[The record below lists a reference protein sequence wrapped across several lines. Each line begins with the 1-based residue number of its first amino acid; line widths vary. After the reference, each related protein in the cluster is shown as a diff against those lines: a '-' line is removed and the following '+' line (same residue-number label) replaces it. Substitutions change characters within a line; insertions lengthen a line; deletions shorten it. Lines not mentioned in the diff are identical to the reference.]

1 MVNMKYNIVA
11 LLLLLIVS
19 ACSSNVVKEKFSLN
33 DLNKDNQSDNSK
45 LALERFIDGS
55 ILESKGQTAEA
66 ILEYLE
72 ALKYD
77 EQGGIYYTL
86 AKNYFKL
93 GKLTPAIQYVKDAVN
108 DDPENIDYLTL
119 EGGIFSASHLDD
131 SAAVCYKRIIS
142 LDSSNAPAYFSLAQ
156 LYEAKNPAEALNLY
170 KKIIDI
176 VGPEWSVLIH
186 VVELNE
192 KMGNIPGTISTV
204 EELIRLNPSELS
216 LQRVLTESYIK
227 INEYD
232 KAIKIVDA
240 ALISFPDDNGLIE
253 LKGNAL
259 AQKGMWKEASD
270 QYMKLMKNSDVN
282 IETKIRIGTSFFTAS
297 EKDSNNL
304 NIAKDIF
311 EEIDKDSTV
320 WQVNALLGEIALRQ
334 KDDSTAIEHFKIAA
348 DLADW
353 NAQVWL
359 RLGGLLFDKRNFDDA
374 IKYLSKAAVKF
385 PNEFGINLIYGLS
398 LSQKNQH
405 AMAEEYLKRAL
416 NIKPDDL
423 TALSALGYTLNQLK
437 EDNKALVIL
446 DKALSID
453 PKNLQ
458 VISIIAL
465 INETRKN
472 YQVSDSLYQKALK
485 IDTANV
491 LIMNNYA
498 YSLAERK
505 IRLQD
510 ALSMSKKAV
519 EMEPKNASYLDTIG
533 WVYFQLEDYKHAK
546 TNIEEAI
553 KYESKNATILDHLG
567 DIYFKMKDNSK
578 AVKLWQEAF
587 ELDQTK
593 IEIKQ
598 KIEKGEL

>member
-1 MVNMKYNIVA
+1 
-11 LLLLLIVS
+11 
-19 ACSSNVVKEKFSLN
+19 
-33 DLNKDNQSDNSK
+33 
-45 LALERFIDGS
+45 
-55 ILESKGQTAEA
+55 
-66 ILEYLE
+66 
-72 ALKYD
+72 
-77 EQGGIYYTL
+77 
-86 AKNYFKL
+86 
-93 GKLTPAIQYVKDAVN
+93 
-108 DDPENIDYLTL
+108 
-119 EGGIFSASHLDD
+119 
-131 SAAVCYKRIIS
+131 
-142 LDSSNAPAYFSLAQ
+142 
-156 LYEAKNPAEALNLY
+156 
-170 KKIIDI
+170 
-176 VGPEWSVLIH
+176 
-186 VVELNE
+186 
-192 KMGNIPGTISTV
+192 
-204 EELIRLNPSELS
+204 
-216 LQRVLTESYIK
+216 
-227 INEYD
+227 
-232 KAIKIVDA
+232 
-240 ALISFPDDNGLIE
+240 
-253 LKGNAL
+253 
-259 AQKGMWKEASD
+259 
-270 QYMKLMKNSDVN
+270 
-282 IETKIRIGTSFFTAS
+282 
-297 EKDSNNL
+297 
-304 NIAKDIF
+304 
-311 EEIDKDSTV
+311 
-320 WQVNALLGEIALRQ
+320 
-334 KDDSTAIEHFKIAA
+334 
-348 DLADW
+348 
-353 NAQVWL
+353 
-359 RLGGLLFDKRNFDDA
+359 
-374 IKYLSKAAVKF
+374 
-385 PNEFGINLIYGLS
+385 
-398 LSQKNQH
+398 
-405 AMAEEYLKRAL
+405 MAEEYLKRAL